1 MKRSFLFLAEGFEEI
16 EALTVV
22 DVMRRAGMDLKTVSI
37 TECQKVIGAHGIPV
51 LADMLLSEADLA
63 NAEWL
68 IAPGGMPGSTHL
80 SNCETL
86 NRALKQHAQ
95 VGGKIAAI
103 CAAPAVVLYPLGI
116 LDGKEATC
124 YPGFENEC
132 VKAIMCDSPV
142 VVSDNI
148 ITANGPATALRFAL
162 TIVAN
167 SMGDGIAQEI
177 GSGMLHYPKVT
188 NLYI

>member
-1 MKRSFLFLAEGFEEI
+1 MKKVIVFMADGMEMCECLI
-16 EALTVV
+16 VV
-22 DVMRRAGMDLKTVSI
+22 DLLRRAG
-37 TECQKVIGAHGIPV
+37 TEVTTASVMGRTEVRSSHGVMISADV
-51 LADMLLSEADLA
+51 LAEDADYESADMIIL
-63 NAEWL
+63 
-68 IAPGGMPGSTHL
+68 PGGTVGTAHL
-80 SNCETL
+80 ASSEVVKEQC
-86 NRALKQHAQ
+86 LKFS
-95 VGGKIAAI
+95 KDRYIAAI

-132 VKAIMCDSPV
+132 VKAKMCDSPV